1 MLTSKCLEEFQPG
14 SRAQTGGPEPRGGWF
29 GWVARRRRRGGVAEG
44 LDISRI
50 YDTRRSF
57 ESQQQNIKID
67 TGVTQEPLELF
78 GRGGVGGVVV
88 CG

>member
-1 MLTSKCLEEFQPG
+1 MV
-14 SRAQTGGPEPRGGWF
+14 
-29 GWVARRRRRGGVAEG
+29 GWVERRRRRRGGVAEG

-50 YDTRRSF
+50 YDTQRSF
-57 ESQQQNIKID
+57 ESRQQNIKID

-78 GRGGVGGVVV
+78 GRGVGWVVV